1 MRVPMLHSYYDAI
14 AAIALLRV
22 VNSKTIT
29 LLFQDHTL
37 IKAHTEIHRTG
48 AGQQRKKIS
57 HAVQHHLERAGVCC
71 SKRQR
76 TV

>member
-37 IKAHTEIHRTG
+37 RSHFIRKAL
-48 AGQQRKKIS
+48 S
-57 HAVQHHLERAGVCC
+57 L
-71 SKRQR
+71 
-76 TV
+76 